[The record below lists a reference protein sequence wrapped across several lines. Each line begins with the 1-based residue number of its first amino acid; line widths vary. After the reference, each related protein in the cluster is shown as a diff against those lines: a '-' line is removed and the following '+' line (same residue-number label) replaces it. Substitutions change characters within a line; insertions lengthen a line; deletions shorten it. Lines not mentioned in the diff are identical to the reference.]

1 MNRLRNQLNRIDTIF
16 NRMIACFVILVVMVV
31 LIIGGVLTIQFSYNY
46 NRKIEE
52 LEQYR
57 LEYLE
62 HKINNL
68 FEESNR
74 IIQEITSLGN
84 KDKEIQSFLYHPM
97 KNDFFKAVNL
107 LKYLQTLSTQNDSF
121 VSSLELYVQ
130 NNDVWISTFTGIN
143 YTDEDSKKFK
153 AELDIF
159 GSEVQFQG
167 SKRWVSDRVMKY
179 SMREIPVFS
188 VTSGYP
194 LYTEEESR
202 YKGYVIV
209 NIKKEVLQELLQD
222 YLTRGLDAV
231 AIIDSKGNVI
241 DAEGNVA
248 GFQAFRNSNK
258 SYMDELLLGK
268 VKNNFYTVKDHI
280 VMSQPVSMGDWTI
293 VNLVST
299 KEYFDETRAIQTRI
313 VIISL
318 LVVLFGMIL
327 SYCFARKLYK
337 PFHTVMSRL
346 LKAKLNKKARE
357 NEYYYIDRAMEELYD
372 KAVEKEKVLND
383 NKNIIKS
390 DFVVRLLTAKLSDKK
405 SMEDKLKF
413 LGYSSEYTW
422 NYVLMIKVHPKIYK
436 NLDEIGKNLIIYN
449 MINYFDNYKNESL
462 QCLSADLFDGKVCV
476 IVSEIGPGKEELKA
490 LRNKFTDYMMMN
502 FSINPIILQSSN
514 FEELGSAH
522 EAYLSLLKLSEYI
535 YFLPRAY
542 FIDANELGDRLKE
555 QRKTMDCHYETFSEA
570 LVNRNLEVINKIL
583 KDFIDEASSLSVATN
598 YLNGAVLKYLFIYN
612 YYMRDIMK
620 GKNNETE
627 HFKDFNDQYDVE
639 DFYYWFISL
648 IENTFD
654 ELKKVESNPSQTVA
668 DLIEKVIMENL
679 EEELSLE
686 FIAEKVFLSPKY
698 ISRIFKEEKGINIT
712 QFITD
717 CKLKKAAKLLI
728 ESNMPLDELI
738 KKIGFG
744 SSNYFIKKFKEKYSV
759 TPVQYRRNSIM

>member
-1 MNRLRNQLNRIDTIF
+1 MNRVRNYLNRIDTIF
-16 NRMIACFVILVVMVV
+16 NRMIASFVILVVLVV
-31 LIIGGVLTIQFSYNY
+31 LIIGGILTIQFSYNY

-84 KDKEIQSFLYHPM
+84 KDKELQSFLYHPM

-107 LKYLQTLSTQNDSF
+107 LEYLQILGSQNDSF

-143 YTDEDSKKFK
+143 YTEEDAKKFK
-153 AELDIF
+153 ESLDIF
-159 GSEVQFQG
+159 ESEVQFQG
-167 SKRWVSDRVMKY
+167 SKRWISDRIMKY
-179 SMREIPVFS
+179 STREIPVYS

-209 NIKKEVLQELLQD
+209 NIRKEVLQELLRD

-231 AIIDSKGNVI
+231 AIINSRGDIV
-241 DAEGNVA
+241 DAEGNVE
-248 GFQAFRNSNK
+248 GFHNFMDRDK
-258 SYMDELLLGK
+258 KYMDEILANKGK
-268 VKNNFYTVKDHI
+268 KRFYTVKDHI
-280 VMSQPVSMGDWTI
+280 IMSQSVAMGDWTI
-293 VNLVST
+293 VNLIST

-318 LVVLFGMIL
+318 LVVLLGIVL
-327 SYCFARKLYK
+327 SYCFARKLYQ
-337 PFHTVMSRL
+337 PFNTVMTRL
-346 LKAKLNKKARE
+346 MKAKLDKKARE
-357 NEYYYIDRAMEELYD
+357 SEYYYIDRAMEELCD
-372 KAVEKEKVLND
+372 KADEKEKVLND

-390 DFVVRLLTAKLSDKK
+390 DFVVRILTAKLSDRK
-405 SMEDKLKF
+405 STEDKLKF
-413 LGYSSEYTW
+413 LGYYCDYPQ
-422 NYVLMIKVHPKIYK
+422 NHVLMIKIHPKIYE
-436 NLDEIGKNLIIYN
+436 NLDEMLKSLIIYN
-449 MINYFDNYKNESL
+449 MINYFDNYKNDYL

-476 IVSEIGPGKEELKA
+476 IVSEKGSGKEELKA
-490 LRNKFTDYMMMN
+490 LRNKFTDYMKMN
-502 FSINPIILQSSN
+502 FSIDPIILQSST
-514 FEELGSAH
+514 FKELGIAH
-522 EAYLSLLKLSEYI
+522 EAYLSLLKLSEYV
-535 YFLPRAY
+535 YFLPRTY
-542 FIDANELGDRLKE
+542 FIDAEVLGDRLE
-555 QRKTMDCHYETFSEA
+555 RQRDTMDCHYETFSEA
-570 LVNRNLEVINKIL
+570 LVTRDIEIIRKIL
-583 KDFIDEASSLSVATN
+583 KDFIDEASMLTVSTN
-598 YLNGAVLKYLFIYN
+598 YLNGAILKYLFIYN
-612 YYMRDIMK
+612 YFMRDIMK
-620 GKNNETE
+620 GKDNETQ
-627 HFKDFNDQYDVE
+627 HFTDVNDQYDVE
-639 DFYYWFISL
+639 DFYYWFLSL

-654 ELKKVESNPSQTVA
+654 ELDKVENNPSKTVA
-668 DLIEKVIMENL
+668 GLIEKVIMENL
-679 EEELSLE
+679 GEELSLE

-698 ISRIFKEEKGINIT
+698 ISRLFKDEKGINIT

-728 ESNMPLDELI
+728 ETNMPLDELI